1 MEKRG
6 ILTVFILTLT
16 TLLMSGLAYADLP
29 TQGTHENVWG
39 THLVDWLNIS
49 FNTSNGMLD
58 NITDEL
64 IVSGDIAN
72 NTILLQDLADNS
84 VNSTK
89 IVDGAIGN
97 LDLGAITVI
106 NSTHIAD
113 GAIGNLDLGAIT
125 VINSTHIADGAIGNL
140 DLGAITVI
148 NSTHLATAAVG
159 ADELALGVVNTSH
172 IADGAIGNLDLGA
185 ITVINSTH
193 IADGAIGNLDL
204 GAITVINSTHIADG
218 AIGNL
223 DLGAITVINSTH
235 IADGAIGNLDLGA
248 ITVINSTHLATAAV
262 GADEL
267 AFGAVNATHLGS
279 LTGAINTT
287 HITDESING
296 SDILNNSIV
305 LNKMASDSVNATA
318 LVGVSKILYGTCD
331 VDVPNV
337 TAQKQ
342 VNASCTATSGG
353 VNVSPGDTIILMPQ
367 NSFDNLTISG
377 ALVAITGQINFTV
390 SGLADGVA
398 TIVDPGVTKFGY
410 VAFVNGTG

>member
-16 TLLMSGLAYADLP
+16 TLLISGLAYADLP

-106 NSTHIAD
+106 NSTH
-113 GAIGNLDLGAIT
+113 
-125 VINSTHIADGAIGNL
+125 
-140 DLGAITVI
+140 
-148 NSTHLATAAVG
+148 LATAAVG
-159 ADELALGVVNTSH
+159 ADELALGVVNTS
-172 IADGAIGNLDLGA
+172 
-185 ITVINSTH
+185 
-193 IADGAIGNLDL
+193 
-204 GAITVINSTHIADG
+204 
-218 AIGNL
+218 
-223 DLGAITVINSTH
+223 H

-342 VNASCTATSGG
+342 VNASCGASSTA
-353 VNVSPGDTIILMPQ
+353 NVSVGDFVVFTPIDAL
-367 NSFDNLTISG
+367 DNLTISG
-377 ALVAITGQINFTV
+377 VRVFVAGQINFTV
-390 SGLADGVA
+390 TGVADGVA
-398 TIVDPGVTKFGY
+398 TIVDQGATKFTY

>member
-89 IVDGAIGN
+89 IV
-97 LDLGAITVI
+97 
-106 NSTHIAD
+106 
-113 GAIGNLDLGAIT
+113 
-125 VINSTHIADGAIGNL
+125 
-140 DLGAITVI
+140 
-148 NSTHLATAAVG
+148 
-159 ADELALGVVNTSH
+159 
-172 IADGAIGNLDLGA
+172 
-185 ITVINSTH
+185 
-193 IADGAIGNLDL
+193 
-204 GAITVINSTHIADG
+204 
-218 AIGNL
+218 
-223 DLGAITVINSTH
+223 
-235 IADGAIGNLDLGA
+235 DGAIGNLDLGA

-342 VNASCTATSGG
+342 VNASCGASSTA
-353 VNVSPGDTIILMPQ
+353 NVSVGDFVVFTPMDAL
-367 NSFDNLTISG
+367 DNLTISG
-377 ALVAITGQINFTV
+377 VRVFVAGQINFSVTGV
-390 SGLADGVA
+390 ADGVA
-398 TIVDPGVTKFGY
+398 TIVDPGATKFTY

>member
-106 NSTHIAD
+106 NSTH
-113 GAIGNLDLGAIT
+113 
-125 VINSTHIADGAIGNL
+125 
-140 DLGAITVI
+140 
-148 NSTHLATAAVG
+148 LATAAVG
-159 ADELALGVVNTSH
+159 ADELALGVVNTS
-172 IADGAIGNLDLGA
+172 
-185 ITVINSTH
+185 
-193 IADGAIGNLDL
+193 
-204 GAITVINSTHIADG
+204 HIADG

-342 VNASCTATSGG
+342 VNASCGASSTA
-353 VNVSPGDTIILMPQ
+353 NVSVGDFVVFTPMDAL
-367 NSFDNLTISG
+367 DNLTISG
-377 ALVAITGQINFTV
+377 VRVFVAGQINFTV
-390 SGLADGVA
+390 TGVADGVA
-398 TIVDPGVTKFGY
+398 TIVDPGATKFTY

>member
-89 IVDGAIGN
+89 IV
-97 LDLGAITVI
+97 
-106 NSTHIAD
+106 
-113 GAIGNLDLGAIT
+113 
-125 VINSTHIADGAIGNL
+125 
-140 DLGAITVI
+140 
-148 NSTHLATAAVG
+148 
-159 ADELALGVVNTSH
+159 
-172 IADGAIGNLDLGA
+172 
-185 ITVINSTH
+185 
-193 IADGAIGNLDL
+193 DGAIGNLDL

>member
-148 NSTHLATAAVG
+148 NSTH
-159 ADELALGVVNTSH
+159 

-193 IADGAIGNLDL
+193 LATAAVGADELAL
-204 GAITVINSTHIADG
+204 GVVNTS
-218 AIGNL
+218 
-223 DLGAITVINSTH
+223 H

>member
-106 NSTHIAD
+106 NSTH
-113 GAIGNLDLGAIT
+113 
-125 VINSTHIADGAIGNL
+125 
-140 DLGAITVI
+140 
-148 NSTHLATAAVG
+148 LATAAVG
-159 ADELALGVVNTSH
+159 ADELALGVVNTS
-172 IADGAIGNLDLGA
+172 
-185 ITVINSTH
+185 
-193 IADGAIGNLDL
+193 
-204 GAITVINSTHIADG
+204 
-218 AIGNL
+218 
-223 DLGAITVINSTH
+223 H

-342 VNASCTATSGG
+342 VNASCGASSTA
-353 VNVSPGDTIILMPQ
+353 NVSVGDFVVFTPMDAL
-367 NSFDNLTISG
+367 DNLTISG
-377 ALVAITGQINFTV
+377 VRVFVAGQINFTV
-390 SGLADGVA
+390 TGVADGVA
-398 TIVDPGVTKFGY
+398 TIVDPGATKFTY

>member
-29 TQGTHENVWG
+29 TQGTHENVLG

-106 NSTHIAD
+106 NSTH
-113 GAIGNLDLGAIT
+113 
-125 VINSTHIADGAIGNL
+125 
-140 DLGAITVI
+140 
-148 NSTHLATAAVG
+148 LATAAVG
-159 ADELALGVVNTSH
+159 ADELALGVVNTS
-172 IADGAIGNLDLGA
+172 
-185 ITVINSTH
+185 
-193 IADGAIGNLDL
+193 
-204 GAITVINSTHIADG
+204 
-218 AIGNL
+218 
-223 DLGAITVINSTH
+223 H

-318 LVGVSKILYGTCD
+318 LVGVSKILYGTC
-331 VDVPNV
+331 
-337 TAQKQ
+337 
-342 VNASCTATSGG
+342 
-353 VNVSPGDTIILMPQ
+353 
-367 NSFDNLTISG
+367 
-377 ALVAITGQINFTV
+377 
-390 SGLADGVA
+390 
-398 TIVDPGVTKFGY
+398 
-410 VAFVNGTG
+410 

>member
-1 MEKRG
+1 MEKRC

-58 NITDEL
+58 NITYEL

-89 IVDGAIGN
+89 IV
-97 LDLGAITVI
+97 
-106 NSTHIAD
+106 
-113 GAIGNLDLGAIT
+113 
-125 VINSTHIADGAIGNL
+125 DGAIGNL

-193 IADGAIGNLDL
+193 L
-204 GAITVINSTHIADG
+204 
-218 AIGNL
+218 
-223 DLGAITVINSTH
+223 
-235 IADGAIGNLDLGA
+235 ADGAIGNLDLGA

-305 LNKMASDSVNATA
+305 LNKMASDSVNAT
-318 LVGVSKILYGTCD
+318 
-331 VDVPNV
+331 
-337 TAQKQ
+337 
-342 VNASCTATSGG
+342 
-353 VNVSPGDTIILMPQ
+353 
-367 NSFDNLTISG
+367 
-377 ALVAITGQINFTV
+377 
-390 SGLADGVA
+390 
-398 TIVDPGVTKFGY
+398 
-410 VAFVNGTG
+410 

>member
-125 VINSTHIADGAIGNL
+125 VINSTH
-140 DLGAITVI
+140 
-148 NSTHLATAAVG
+148 LATAAVG
-159 ADELALGVVNTSH
+159 ADELALGVVNTS
-172 IADGAIGNLDLGA
+172 
-185 ITVINSTH
+185 
-193 IADGAIGNLDL
+193 
-204 GAITVINSTHIADG
+204 
-218 AIGNL
+218 
-223 DLGAITVINSTH
+223 H

>member
-16 TLLMSGLAYADLP
+16 TLLISGLAYADLP

-106 NSTHIAD
+106 NSTH
-113 GAIGNLDLGAIT
+113 
-125 VINSTHIADGAIGNL
+125 
-140 DLGAITVI
+140 
-148 NSTHLATAAVG
+148 LATAAVG
-159 ADELALGVVNTSH
+159 ADELALGVVNTS
-172 IADGAIGNLDLGA
+172 
-185 ITVINSTH
+185 
-193 IADGAIGNLDL
+193 
-204 GAITVINSTHIADG
+204 
-218 AIGNL
+218 
-223 DLGAITVINSTH
+223 H

-305 LNKMASDSVNATA
+305 LNKMASDYVNATA

-367 NSFDNLTISG
+367 NSFDN
-377 ALVAITGQINFTV
+377 
-390 SGLADGVA
+390 
-398 TIVDPGVTKFGY
+398 
-410 VAFVNGTG
+410 

>member
-125 VINSTHIADGAIGNL
+125 VINSTHIADGA
-140 DLGAITVI
+140 
-148 NSTHLATAAVG
+148 VG

-204 GAITVINSTHIADG
+204 GAITVINSTHLATAAVGADELALGVVNTSHIADG

-342 VNASCTATSGG
+342 VNASCGASSTA
-353 VNVSPGDTIILMPQ
+353 NVSVGDFVVFTPMDAL
-367 NSFDNLTISG
+367 DNLTISG
-377 ALVAITGQINFTV
+377 VRVFVAGQINFTV
-390 SGLADGVA
+390 TGVADGVA
-398 TIVDPGVTKFGY
+398 TIVDPGATKFTY